1 MTQNIYDD
9 AGFFQNYS
17 QLPRSLHGLAGAPEW
32 ASLQRLLPP
41 MRGLSVLDL
50 GCGFGWFCRWAA
62 EQGAANVLGI
72 DVSEQMLARARAE
85 TSSPAIAYQ
94 RADLEQF
101 ALKQGAFD
109 LAYSSLAF
117 HYLSDLGGLLTRVH
131 AALRPG
137 GALVCSVE
145 HPMMTAPRHQGWT
158 EDASRLPT
166 WPLSAYLDEGP
177 RSTDWLAKG
186 VIKQHR
192 TIATYLA
199 LLSQAGFALTSLVE
213 WGPSPEQVAANPD
226 WAKERERPPFLLL
239 ACRRA

>member
-9 AGFFQNYS
+9 AGFFENYS
-17 QLPRSLHGLAGAPEW
+17 QLPRSVHGLDGAPEW
-32 ASLQRLLPP
+32 GSLQKLLPP
-41 MRGLSVLDL
+41 MRGLRVLDL
-50 GCGFGWFCRWAA
+50 GCGFGWFCRWVV
-62 EQGAANVLGI
+62 EQGAKSVLGV

-85 TSSPAIAYQ
+85 TSDLAIGYLK
-94 RADLEQF
+94 ADLERF
-101 ALKQGAFD
+101 EPEQGAFD

-117 HYLSDLGGLLTRVH
+117 HYLIDLAGLLKRVH
-131 AALRPG
+131 DALVPG

-158 EDASRLPT
+158 EDASRLPA
-166 WPLSAYLDEGP
+166 WPVGAYLDEGP

-199 LLSQAGFALTSLVE
+199 LLSRAGFALTSLVE
-213 WGPSPEQVAANPD
+213 WGPSPAQVAANPD